1 MAIWPEASGGGTA
14 PAWDTA
20 GPRPA
25 ASSPGAGSFTPSPR
39 RPERRHLA
47 PGRWRTRLAWLGLA
61 AGLTGLAVSVA
72 GAVIQVL
79 PRTFSAAQQQ
89 QISAWEVSSR
99 WRAWPAGRIFPR
111 VVRYDLPALSLA
123 SPDSLGLS
131 AQREAIAPQAACP
144 SATDPAVAKVLGAH
158 GCLAMLR
165 ATYDDATS
173 SMMVTVGV
181 AVFPSAAAEQAAA
194 RALPA
199 GVLPGGSAFAPGV
212 RPVWFRGLTVARFG
226 PAQRQLTW
234 AASHGPYLIMA
245 AAGYADG
252 RPRVP
257 ESTDQYALTEMR
269 SVTEGVAGSIGSAL
283 AAPPPPAHCPGT
295 PGC

>member
-14 PAWDTA
+14 PAWDAA
-20 GPRPA
+20 GPRA
-25 ASSPGAGSFTPSPR
+25 DASLAPRPSFTPSPR
-39 RPERRHLA
+39 RSQRRQQT

-61 AGLTGLAVSVA
+61 AGLTGLAASLA
-72 GAVIQVL
+72 GVVFQLL

-89 QISAWEVSSR
+89 QISAWEISSR
-99 WRAWPAGRIFPR
+99 WRAWPAGRTFPP
-111 VVRYDLPALSLA
+111 VIRYQLPATVLA
-123 SPDSLGLS
+123 SLTSLPLI
-131 AQREAIAPQAACP
+131 AHREAIAPQVACP
-144 SATDPAVAKVLGAH
+144 SATDPAVARILAAH
-158 GCLAMLR
+158 GCLAVLR
-165 ATYDDATS
+165 ATYDDATG
-173 SMMVTVGV
+173 SMAVTVGV

-212 RPVWFRGLTVARFG
+212 RPVWFHGLAVARFG

-234 AASHGPYLIMA
+234 AASRGPYLIMA

-252 RPRVP
+252 RPRVS

-269 SVTEGVAGSIGSAL
+269 SVTEGVAGPIGFAL
-283 AAPPPPAHCPGT
+283 AAPPPPPHCPGT